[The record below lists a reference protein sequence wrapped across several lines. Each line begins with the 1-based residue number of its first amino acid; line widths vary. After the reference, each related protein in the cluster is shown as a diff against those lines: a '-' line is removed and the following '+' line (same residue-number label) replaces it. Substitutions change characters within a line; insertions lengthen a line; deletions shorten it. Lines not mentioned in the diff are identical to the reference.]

1 MDEKELRNHLDELN
15 SAIETLHAPDQDKT
29 KLHGL
34 IEQIESQLPSPLA
47 IGEAENLT
55 DQVDGLVSRFE
66 TDHPAIAGILKN
78 IMVTLS
84 SMGV

>member
-1 MDEKELRNHLDELN
+1 MNEKELRDHLDELT

-29 KLHGL
+29 QLHTL
-34 IEQIESQLPSPLA
+34 IEQIEDQLPSPLGNEA
-47 IGEAENLT
+47 AENLT
-55 DQVDGLVSRFE
+55 GQVDGLVSRFE
-66 TDHPAIAGILKN
+66 ADHPAVAGILKN